1 MTATL
6 TESPALPE
14 RIAGLA
20 TLARNL
26 SWSWNH
32 DARALFRSIDPTLWR
47 LTRHNPFALLRRV
60 DPARLA
66 ACAADPEFLRPYEAL
81 IERAAREASNAGTW
95 FATAYPDVTSGM
107 VAYFCAEFGLHNSV
121 PIYSGGLG
129 ILAGDQCKAASD
141 LGVPLVGVGLLYT
154 RGYFDQRLR
163 LDGWQED
170 ADERFDVSL
179 TPLERVLGPGGAPS
193 VIAVPTGGRAVGVGA
208 WRGMVGRVPV
218 YLLDTDLEQN
228 DPADRELSHRL
239 YGGAPDLRMRPGGS
253 PRVRGGR
260 GVLGPGGAPSVI
272 AVPTGGRAVGVGAWR
287 VMVGRVP
294 VYLLDTDLEQNDPA
308 DRELSHRLYG
318 GAHDLRM
325 RQEWI
330 LGVGGVRVLRAL
342 GLQPATWH
350 ANEGHAAFMLLER
363 VRELVAQATPF
374 DEAVRRVRATSIFT
388 THTPVPAGH
397 DAFSL
402 EQVVACTGPIWEEM
416 GVSRDAV
423 LRLGHHPV
431 RDHGQFH
438 MPVLAIR
445 LSQQVNGV
453 ARRHGE
459 ESRRMWAGLW
469 PGRDPTRVP
478 IGHVTNGVHLATW
491 MSHRMTD
498 LLNAHLGP
506 DWPDRVDEPGFS

>member
-1 MTATL
+1 
-6 TESPALPE
+6 
-14 RIAGLA
+14 
-20 TLARNL
+20 
-26 SWSWNH
+26 
-32 DARALFRSIDPTLWR
+32 
-47 LTRHNPFALLRRV
+47 
-60 DPARLA
+60 
-66 ACAADPEFLRPYEAL
+66 
-81 IERAAREASNAGTW
+81 
-95 FATAYPDVTSGM
+95 
-107 VAYFCAEFGLHNSV
+107 
-121 PIYSGGLG
+121 
-129 ILAGDQCKAASD
+129 QCKAASD

-179 TPLERVLGPGGAPS
+179 THLERVLGPGGAPA
-193 VIAVPTGGRAVGVGA
+193 VITVPTGGRAVGVG
-208 WRGMVGRVPV
+208 
-218 YLLDTDLEQN
+218 
-228 DPADRELSHRL
+228 S
-239 YGGAPDLRMRPGGS
+239 
-253 PRVRGGR
+253 
-260 GVLGPGGAPSVI
+260 
-272 AVPTGGRAVGVGAWR
+272 WR

-294 VYLLDTDLEQNDPA
+294 EV
-308 DRELSHRLYG
+308 
-318 GAHDLRM
+318 
-325 RQEWI
+325 
-330 LGVGGVRVLRAL
+330 
-342 GLQPATWH
+342 
-350 ANEGHAAFMLLER
+350 
-363 VRELVAQATPF
+363 VAQATPF

-397 DAFSL
+397 GAFSL
-402 EQVVACTGPIWEEM
+402 EQVVASTGPIWEEM

-469 PGRDPTRVP
+469 AGRDPTRVP

-506 DWPDRVDEPGFS
+506 DWPDRVDEPGFWDSVLGLENAAVWATHRELKGTLLRAIRADARRRWAAQWKQA